1 MKSRIWLL
9 GLSAAFLAAGCGGSG
24 GTGEQS
30 QADSGAADSSA
41 GSGQYVAPD
50 ARGIE
55 TVTVK
60 DSPIPEYLELPAH
73 IDPDP
78 TRVVHVF
85 PPATGRIVEMK
96 VRPWDHVQKGETLAV
111 IESADLA
118 RAVADYH
125 KAQADNQV
133 KQDELARARDLYE
146 HRAIAEKDLQQAQGD
161 AQMSAAELAATRD
174 QIRELGMDPDHAS
187 NQLNVVAPQ
196 SGVIL
201 DVGASPGEY
210 SNALAAPAP
219 LCTIADISTV
229 WAVGDIYEKD
239 LVAAKTGQEAQ
250 VTLDAYPGQTW
261 VGRVSDVSDAVD
273 AVTRALQVRVVLA
286 NPKGELKPSLFGT
299 IRLLRSSSPGILL
312 PSDAVIREGNDAYV
326 FLGIGNNRYGR
337 RNVTLGRS
345 IDGSLEIVSGLNP
358 GDTVVSEGALL
369 LRAAP
374 QD

>member
-9 GLSAAFLAAGCGGSG
+9 GLSAAFLAAGCGGSA
-24 GTGEQS
+24 GTGAQS
-30 QADSGAADSSA
+30 QADSGAADSAA

-161 AQMSAAELAATRD
+161 
-174 QIRELGMDPDHAS
+174 
-187 NQLNVVAPQ
+187 
-196 SGVIL
+196 
-201 DVGASPGEY
+201 
-210 SNALAAPAP
+210 
-219 LCTIADISTV
+219 
-229 WAVGDIYEKD
+229 K
-239 LVAAKTGQEAQ
+239 LV
-250 VTLDAYPGQTW
+250 D
-261 VGRVSDVSDAVD
+261 
-273 AVTRALQVRVVLA
+273 RVVLDH
-286 NPKGELKPSLFGT
+286 EH
-299 IRLLRSSSPGILL
+299 
-312 PSDAVIREGNDAYV
+312 AVR
-326 FLGIGNNRYGR
+326 
-337 RNVTLGRS
+337 
-345 IDGSLEIVSGLNP
+345 
-358 GDTVVSEGALL
+358 
-369 LRAAP
+369 
-374 QD
+374 